1 MPYMLRHLY
10 DPTEPEWWGWL
21 YVVAIVVG
29 QIFGGFFYY
38 HAGFSGWRLAAK
50 IRAVMIILTYKK
62 SLKVKNTESR
72 DTGRVVNMVSSDA
85 QFVLARFSSL
95 LLASLTHLSLFRI
108 LSDTFSFF
116 LAGILSPIQLIV
128 VTGLLIKEI
137 YAYALI
143 PLGVFVLSMP
153 VSGIVSSRIGGLRFK
168 QQQATDNRLKLIR
181 ELISAIRIVKYYAW
195 EVPFQENIN
204 KYRDAE
210 VDRVTSSALNRS
222 TAIGVFSAVGPI
234 GTALVFA
241 FYSIEHPNFN
251 VSTIM
256 TSLSLLNLL
265 RIPLQMLPIVFVF
278 LSQYKIAF
286 DRVRQYALLP
296 ELEPRK
302 ESENKSSKHAIVMK
316 KASIGWEEDK
326 FVLEDLNL
334 KVKKGEVV
342 MIIGAVGSGKS
353 SIASA
358 VIGEA
363 SFTKGDIDVNGSLA
377 YVPQDAW
384 IINATVRDNIV
395 FGNPWDEQKYKRVLK
410 LAALETDLKI
420 LSKGDLTD
428 IGDKGINLSGG
439 QRQRVS
445 IARSLYADRDIYV
458 FDDPL
463 SAVDSHVAAH
473 LVEHAIT
480 KFIKGQGKTGF
491 IVTNQIQFLRAA
503 DRVVLLKGGKIA
515 EQGTF
520 DELAANG
527 KEFAQL
533 IKDFGVIDED
543 DNDEASKS
551 EIAKKKAKKGKEE
564 DAVLATEGGAGA
576 GNEEREQGAITAKVY
591 WYYVKS
597 GGVFLFLISILLLL
611 LLCAARVFASIWLS
625 DWSDPVKVATRGWET
640 RVYLGVYL
648 GATFFEV
655 ILFYIRLIPIVY
667 WSKNASLTLHRGLT
681 AAVVRASTS
690 FFDITPMGRL
700 LSRFSKDIN
709 LVDDLLALQFDQY
722 IMLIVTLLQIFAQ
735 MATSQP
741 YMLIAVGAGAIIF
754 LVLQRFF
761 QRTAIE
767 IQRIEAVSRAP
778 IFSHLTETI
787 EGASSIRAYKVQ
799 KRFIRSNMNKVNANI
814 IDFLSL
820 RYSTGWFGQRLDWI
834 GTVILFTMFLAI
846 FLTRKLGGLDVALAG
861 LSMSSASSLTLILS
875 AVANNGVEL
884 ETKMNSVERIR
895 QYMAIEQEAPAHI
908 PEKKPPASWPEKGQV
923 TFKNLSIA
931 YKNGPR
937 VLKDVSLKIKPHQKI
952 GIVGRTGAGKST
964 LITALFRMVEP
975 VEGSVEIDGVDIGKL
990 GLFDLRS
997 KLAIIPQL
1005 PQLFIGTVRYNID
1018 PFNEA
1023 TDDQIWRT
1031 LEMVQLRDYIE
1042 GLEGKLDGKV
1052 EENGSNFSQGQRQ
1065 LLSMA
1070 RALVRNASVLLLD
1083 EATASVDSE
1092 TDNLIQKMV
1101 RKNFKNTTVLT
1112 IAHRLNTIMDY
1123 DRVLVLDKGELAEYD
1138 SPKNLLANPKG
1149 IFTSMVDATG
1159 PGSAEHLRKIANGE
1173 VSVVEEMDA
1182 ETEAT
1187 KSKKSKKSASKSP
1200 KGDKKK
1206 APVKKS
1212 SSKKKDE

>member
-1 MPYMLRHLY
+1 ML
-10 DPTEPEWWGWL
+10 PL
-21 YVVAIVVG
+21 YV
-29 QIFGGFFYY
+29 QI
-38 HAGFSGWRLAAK
+38 
-50 IRAVMIILTYKK
+50 
-62 SLKVKNTESR
+62 
-72 DTGRVVNMVSSDA
+72 
-85 QFVLARFSSL
+85 
-95 LLASLTHLSLFRI
+95 
-108 LSDTFSFF
+108 
-116 LAGILSPIQLIV
+116 
-128 VTGLLIKEI
+128 
-137 YAYALI
+137 
-143 PLGVFVLSMP
+143 
-153 VSGIVSSRIGGLRFK
+153 
-168 QQQATDNRLKLIR
+168 
-181 ELISAIRIVKYYAW
+181 
-195 EVPFQENIN
+195 
-204 KYRDAE
+204 
-210 VDRVTSSALNRS
+210 
-222 TAIGVFSAVGPI
+222 
-234 GTALVFA
+234 ALVFA

-265 RIPLQMLPIVFVF
+265 RVPLQMLPIVFVF
-278 LSQYKIAF
+278 ISQYKIAF
-286 DRVRQYALLP
+286 DRIRTYALLP
-296 ELEPRK
+296 ELDPRK
-302 ESENKSSKHAIVMK
+302 EQNDKTSKHAIVMK
-316 KASIGWEEDK
+316 NASIGWEEDK
-326 FVLEDLNL
+326 YTLEGLNI

-353 SIASA
+353 TIGSA

-363 SFTKGDIDVNGSLA
+363 AYIAGDVDVNGSLA

-395 FGNPWDEQKYKRVLK
+395 FGNPWDEKKYRQVLK

-445 IARSLYADRDIYV
+445 IARALYADRDIYV

-473 LVEHAIT
+473 LVENAIT

-491 IVTNQIQFLRAA
+491 IITNQIQFLRAA
-503 DRVVLLKGGKIA
+503 DRVVLLKNGTIA

-543 DNDEASKS
+543 DDENEASK
-551 EIAKKKAKKGKEE
+551 KKKDKPKEE
-564 DAVLATEGGAGA
+564 EASLSAGEGNVAS
-576 GNEEREQGAITAKVY
+576 EERESGSISLRIY
-591 WYYVKS
+591 WYYVKA
-597 GGVFLFLISILLLL
+597 GGPFLFGLAIFLLLIIA
-611 LLCAARVFASIWLS
+611 AARVFSSIWLA
-625 DWSDPVKVATRGWET
+625 DWSDPVKFANRGWET

-648 GATFFEV
+648 GVTFFEV
-655 ILFYIRLIPIVY
+655 ILFYLRQLPIVY
-667 WSKNASLTLHRGLT
+667 WSRRASLFLHRKLT
-681 AAVVRASTS
+681 ASIVRASTS
-690 FFDITPMGRL
+690 FFDLTPMGRL

-709 LVDDLLALQFDQY
+709 LVDDMLALQFDQY
-722 IMLIVTLLQIFAQ
+722 ISLIVTLLQIFAQ

-741 YMLIAVGAGAIIF
+741 LMLIAVGVGAVIF
-754 LVLQRFF
+754 VILQSFF

-767 IQRIEAVSRAP
+767 IQRLEAVSRAP

-787 EGASSIRAYKVQ
+787 EGAASIRAYGVQ
-799 KRFIRSNMNKVNANI
+799 KRFIRSNMNKVDTNI

-820 RYSTGWFGQRLDWI
+820 RYSTSWFGQRLDWI
-834 GTVILFTMFLAI
+834 GTVILFVLFLAI
-846 FLTRKLGGLDVALAG
+846 FVSRAAGGLDIAFAG

-895 QYMAIEQEAPAHI
+895 QYMAVEQEAPAHI
-908 PEKKPPASWPEKGQV
+908 PDNKPPASWPEKGKV

-937 VLKDVSLKIKPHQKI
+937 VLKNVDLKIKPHQKV

-975 VEGSVEIDGVDIGKL
+975 VEGTVEIDDVDIGKI

-1005 PQLFIGTVRYNID
+1005 PQLFIGTIRYNID

-1031 LEMVQLRDYIE
+1031 LEMVQLREYIE
-1042 GLEGKLDGKV
+1042 GVEGKLDGMV

-1083 EATASVDSE
+1083 EATASVDTE
-1092 TDNLIQKMV
+1092 TDTLIQKMV
-1101 RKNFKNTTVLT
+1101 RKNFKTTTVLT

-1123 DRVLVLDKGELAEYD
+1123 DRVLVLDKGALAEYD
-1138 SPKNLLANPKG
+1138 SPKNLLANPNG

-1173 VSVVEEMDA
+1173 ISVIDDLEA
-1182 ETEAT
+1182 EAP
-1187 KSKKSKKSASKSP
+1187 SKKKKEKGSSSKSP
-1200 KGDKKK
+1200 NTKKRG
-1206 APVKKS
+1206 VKKTT
-1212 SSKKKDE
+1212 KKSNKKSD